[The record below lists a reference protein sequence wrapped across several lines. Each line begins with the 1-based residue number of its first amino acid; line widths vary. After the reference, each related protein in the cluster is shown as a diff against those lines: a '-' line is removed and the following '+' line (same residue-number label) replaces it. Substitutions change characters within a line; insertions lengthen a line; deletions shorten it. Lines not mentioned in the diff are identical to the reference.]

1 MDIENKSIM
10 LVDDEPI
17 SALLLKKYLVEEGYD
32 VTYLNS
38 ATKGVEAFKN
48 KFYPLVISDVNMPD
62 MGGLAFLRWI
72 NENSPLTDVILITGY
87 ATPEI
92 KEAGAK
98 RGAVNFF
105 EKPLDFSK
113 FTKFVNSKFKK
124 EHFTANLKDI
134 SLTEFIE
141 MILSLNKK
149 RRIIIN
155 DQETNKES
163 IIYIHEGSIV
173 EAEFEDLRGEEAFN
187 KIISLNNGI
196 FRDDEW
202 IQPKFFSINKN
213 SKELFEEAGRIKNKK
228 NNNSFDANSEE
239 IIKLKSTKNLLVV
252 EPELLTRLVIEKYL
266 NQHGYNCIAIDSSI
280 QALQLLTKEKFD
292 LVITSTNVPELS
304 GIDLLLW
311 IKNNFPKTK
320 VIIMTSFASDSVK
333 NFVNQNGALAYL
345 EKPIDLK
352 ELDSFIINQLLT
364 GRFSGYL
371 RYISLLDYIRILV
384 ADNSTK
390 KIYIND
396 VVVKKSGTIYI
407 KEGNI
412 IYSEYDGIE
421 GEEAFFSI
429 LRMEYGVFTDVE
441 WNEPD
446 KVNIATKF
454 EMLLV
459 EAQIIGEE
467 ENIKKRVRTRE
478 EKNLVKSG
486 IFSLSSNRVEYVSI
500 GNIDEEKLGV
510 FGLYI
515 GKSTKQDVIETM
527 KRFSS
532 IDAKEQMYNQ
542 LISYDDISLRILF
555 NDKGVIEEFTFGEQF
570 KGKTYSGLSIGD
582 TIQRAIEIYGKPIT
596 VTIKG
601 AVWKHIA
608 CFSIIDQ
615 KISSIRL
622 RGSNFFENT
631 TTQEF
636 KLSDSEKKVLEMAR
650 NRALIPETLG
660 LDFTIYNNGA
670 MGIFLGKTN
679 RIQVKEIMDK
689 YSKGFN
695 DLRSNTV
702 KYIYDDISV
711 IIIFDENGIVKEMS
725 FGLMYK
731 GKTQKGL
738 SIGNTLVDA
747 RAMYGKPKFESFN
760 NLIWNNFSVFSDDSN
775 IIDSIRIHLV

>member
-17 SALLLKKYLVEEGYD
+17 SALLLKKYLVDEGYD

-38 ATKGVEAFKN
+38 ATKGIEAFKN

-87 ATPEI
+87 STSEI
-92 KEAGAK
+92 KEAGVR

-105 EKPLDFSK
+105 EKPIDFRK
-113 FTKFVNSKFKK
+113 FTDFVNSKFKK
-124 EHFTANLKDI
+124 EHFSANLRDI

-149 RRIIIN
+149 RRIIIK
-155 DQETNKES
+155 DVETDKDS
-163 IIYIHEGSIV
+163 IIYIHEGKIV
-173 EAEFEDLRGEEAFN
+173 EAEFDNLKGEEAFN

-196 FRDDEW
+196 FHDDEW
-202 IQPKFFSINKN
+202 IQPQKFSINKN
-213 SKELFEEAGRIKNKK
+213 TKELFEQAGRVKTQRKNKVL
-228 NNNSFDANSEE
+228 DANSEDV
-239 IIKLKSTKNLLVV
+239 IKIKSTKKILIV
-252 EPELLTRLVIEKYL
+252 EPDLLTRLIIEKYL

-280 QALQLLTKEKFD
+280 QALQLLTKDKFD
-292 LVITSTNVPELS
+292 LVITSTNVAEFS

-311 IKNNFPKTK
+311 IKNNFSKTK
-320 VIIMTSFASDSVK
+320 VILMTSFASESVK
-333 NFVNQNGALAYL
+333 NFVSQNGALAYL

-371 RYISLLDYIRILV
+371 RDISLLDYIKILV

-390 KIYIND
+390 KIYVND

-412 IYSEYDGIE
+412 IYAEYDGIE

-429 LRMEYGVFTDVE
+429 LRMEYGVFNDVE
-441 WNEPD
+441 WTEPD
-446 KVNIATKF
+446 KINIATKF

-467 ENIKKRVRTRE
+467 ENIKKRVRARE
-478 EKNLVKSG
+478 QKNLVKSG
-486 IFSLSSNRVEYVSI
+486 IFSLSSSRIEYVSI
-500 GNIDEEKLGV
+500 SNIDEEKLGV

-532 IDAKEQMYNQ
+532 LDVKDQMYNQ
-542 LISYDDISLRILF
+542 LISYDDLSLRILF
-555 NDKGVIEEFTFGEQF
+555 NDKDIIEEFTFGEQF

-582 TIQRAIEIYGKPIT
+582 TIQQAIEIYGKPIT

-608 CFSIIDQ
+608 CFSISDQ

-670 MGIFLGKTN
+670 MGVFLGKTN
-679 RIQVKEIMDK
+679 REQVKEIMEK

-695 DLRSNTV
+695 DLRSSTI

-711 IIIFDENGIVKEMS
+711 IIIFDNNGIVKEMS

-738 SIGNTLVDA
+738 CIGSTLGDA
-747 RAMYGKPKFESFN
+747 KLMYGKPKFESFN
-760 NLIWNNFSVFSDDSN
+760 NLIWDNFSVFSDDSN
-775 IIDSIRIHLV
+775 IIDSIRIHLN